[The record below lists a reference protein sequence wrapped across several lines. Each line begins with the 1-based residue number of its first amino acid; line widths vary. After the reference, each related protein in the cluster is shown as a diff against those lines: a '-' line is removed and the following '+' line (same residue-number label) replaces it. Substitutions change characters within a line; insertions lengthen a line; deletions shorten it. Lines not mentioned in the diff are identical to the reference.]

1 METTPAPTEGG
12 ESGRLG
18 GGVSRDSH
26 RRREQRFRAVYDKYG
41 RFVLAYARRRTDTR
55 ADADEVFA
63 ETMAICWRRLDDIPA
78 DATLPWLY
86 GVAGR
91 VLSNHRRGRDRRLRL
106 LDRVRSHEA
115 VFARVRAAGGDLDRL
130 DAALAGLR
138 DEDRELL
145 RLAAWEHLTP
155 AEIAEVLGISPNA
168 AAVRLHRARRA
179 LKQAYEDAGE
189 EVDR

>member
-18 GGVSRDSH
+18 GGASRDSH
-26 RRREQRFRAVYDKYG
+26 QGRERRFRTIYDEFG
-41 RFVLAYARRRTDTR
+41 RLVLAYARRRTDTR

-63 ETMAICWRRLDDIPA
+63 EIMAVCWRRLDDIPA

-86 GVAGR
+86 AVAAR

-106 LDRVRSHEA
+106 LDRVRSHETVA
-115 VFARVRAAGGDLDRL
+115 ARVHTAGGELDRL
-130 DAALAGLR
+130 DVALAGLR
-138 DEDRELL
+138 DDDRELL

-155 AEIAEVLGISPNA
+155 AEIAEVLGITPNA
-168 AAVRLHRARRA
+168 VSVRLHRARRA
-179 LKQAYEDAGE
+179 LKKAYEDAGE
-189 EVDR
+189 EVEW

>member
-18 GGVSRDSH
+18 GGGSRDSQPG
-26 RRREQRFRAVYDKYG
+26 REQRFRAVYDDYG

-91 VLSNHRRGRDRRLRL
+91 VLSNHRRGRERRLRL
-106 LDRVRSHEA
+106 LDRVRSHET
-115 VFARVRAAGGDLDRL
+115 VVARVRTAGGDLDRL

-138 DEDRELL
+138 EEDRELL

-155 AEIAEVLGISPNA
+155 AEIAEVLDITPNA

-179 LKQAYEDAGE
+179 LKQAYELAGE

>member
-18 GGVSRDSH
+18 GGGSRDSQSG
-26 RRREQRFRAVYDKYG
+26 REERFRTVYDEYG
-41 RFVLAYARRRTDTR
+41 RFVLAYARRRTDTK

-63 ETMAICWRRLDDIPA
+63 ETMAICWRRLDDIPP

-86 GVAGR
+86 TVAGR

-115 VFARVRAAGGDLDRL
+115 VAARVQVAGGDLERL
-130 DAALAGLR
+130 EAALAQLR
-138 DEDRELL
+138 DDDRELL

-155 AEIAEVLGISPNA
+155 AEMAEVLGITPNA

-179 LKQAYEDAGE
+179 LKQAYEHAGE

>member
-12 ESGRLG
+12 EPGRPAG
-18 GGVSRDSH
+18 GGSHDSH
-26 RRREQRFRAVYDKYG
+26 QGREARFRAVYDEYG

-63 ETMAICWRRLDDIPA
+63 EAMAICWRRLDDIPD

-115 VFARVRAAGGDLDRL
+115 VAVRVRAAGGDLDRL

-155 AEIAEVLGISPNA
+155 AEIAAVLGITPNA

-179 LKQAYEDAGE
+179 LKQAYEDVGE